1 MRQINCCKACCKV
14 SNATVIFALSRRQL
28 YDRTL
33 ISPFLHRLLYHIAH
47 CRKSNCL
54 WRSFVISSRI
64 ASLAM
69 SVPPF
74 CLDFHKP
81 RTCRVAP
88 VFGTQFPPD
97 CADVPLPIP
106 VRLDLIAPAA
116 HPPWT
121 RRHRSTLPRFVK
133 VHCRVSVCPR
143 LLRLVPDY
151 FARAALMD
159 AISAFRASISA
170 SFAARADFAAD
181 TPLRGLPSLRS
192 SLPHRVKMRSF
203 ASFAF
208 LMLV

>member
-1 MRQINCCKACCKV
+1 MSHPTNTLQRAATPAASGRPKAIPHHSPFKNPAPYCLSYQRSFRVSLGLFRAKSAGISVSVGCGCNCFSILAISSTSLSVILISPFVFGHFWPFDCYLHAKSICQLLACVNMRQINCCKACCKV

-54 WRSFVISSRI
+54 WRSFVIASRI

-69 SVPPF
+69 SSPPF

-97 CADVPLPIP
+97 
-106 VRLDLIAPAA
+106 
-116 HPPWT
+116 
-121 RRHRSTLPRFVK
+121 
-133 VHCRVSVCPR
+133 
-143 LLRLVPDY
+143 
-151 FARAALMD
+151 
-159 AISAFRASISA
+159 
-170 SFAARADFAAD
+170 
-181 TPLRGLPSLRS
+181 
-192 SLPHRVKMRSF
+192 
-203 ASFAF
+203 
-208 LMLV
+208 